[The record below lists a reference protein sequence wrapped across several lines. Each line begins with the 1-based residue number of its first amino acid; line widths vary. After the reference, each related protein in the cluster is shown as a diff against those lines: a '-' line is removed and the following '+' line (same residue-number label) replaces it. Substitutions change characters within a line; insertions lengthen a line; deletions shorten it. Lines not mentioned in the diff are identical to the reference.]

1 MIECGQRVPAMSQR
15 EPDSLRR
22 FLFERFPVRGELV
35 HLNATWREICA
46 RRDYPAP
53 VRQLLGEACAATA
66 LMAATIKF
74 EGQLGLQIQGEG
86 LLSLLLVQCDDQF
99 HMRATAQW
107 DESAIDDA
115 SPAENLLPSGRLALT
130 IDAEDTH
137 HRYQG
142 LVELI
147 GADVAR
153 ALEHYFLQSEQIPTR
168 LCLAADEAGVGGLL
182 VQQLPGSSD
191 DPDAWRRCLALTD
204 TLTSRELLDLSGP
217 QLLHRLY
224 HEEDVRVFEQRLVS
238 FRCRC
243 SRERIAGILRAMG
256 KQEVGGIVEDE
267 GEVAV
272 TCEFCGRRYIFD
284 AVDAGQLCETQ
295 PQPPVPPTAH

>member
-1 MIECGQRVPAMSQR
+1 MLQR
-15 EPDSLRR
+15 EPDTLRR

-46 RRDYPAP
+46 RSGYPAP
-53 VRQLLGEACAATA
+53 VRELLGEACAAAA

-74 EGQLGLQIQGEG
+74 EGQLGLQIQAEG
-86 LLSLLLVQCDDQF
+86 PLSLLLVQCDDQF
-99 HMRATAQW
+99 RMRAMAQW

-115 SPAENLLPSGRLALT
+115 SATEKLLQSGRLALT
-130 IDAEDTH
+130 IDSEGLH

-142 LVELI
+142 LVEL
-147 GADVAR
+147 GGTSVAG

-168 LCLAADEAGVGGLL
+168 LCLAADEAGAGGLL
-182 VQQLPGSSD
+182 IQRLPGSSD
-191 DPDAWRRCLALTD
+191 DLDAWQRCLALTD
-204 TLTSRELLDLSGP
+204 TITPRELLDLSGP

-224 HEEDVRVFEQRLVS
+224 HEEDLRIFEQRLIS

-243 SRERIAGILRAMG
+243 SRERIASILWAMG
-256 KQEVGGIVEDE
+256 EQEVSGIVRDE
-267 GEVAV
+267 GEVAT
-272 TCEFCGRRYIFD
+272 TCEFCGRRYVFD
-284 AVDAGQLCETQ
+284 AVDARQLFETQ